1 MGSPPTVPSTGAFHF
16 LNCLPSHEVREHS
29 IARSLSAQPLHRE
42 NSSVAF
48 FWKRTKMES
57 WDQTLSSHDRPSL
70 SLVRC
75 GLKERRCPSLSASL
89 HTNVIVQTRPG
100 FSPEA
105 HCKPHAP
112 VCALWV
118 IYWLKSTRQVS
129 VKKRT
134 NIFVTCLGDHHKIV
148 QNGKGETPPRGGETW
163 LYDLK

>member
-16 LNCLPSHEVREHS
+16 LNGLPAHEVREHS

-57 WDQTLSSHDRPSL
+57 WDQTLSSRDRPSL
-70 SLVRC
+70 SLVGC

-100 FSPEA
+100 LSPEA

-112 VCALWV
+112 SLCSLGHLLA
-118 IYWLKSTRQVS
+118 QVHQ
-129 VKKRT
+129 
-134 NIFVTCLGDHHKIV
+134 IGI
-148 QNGKGETPPRGGETW
+148 GEEKNEYLCDVPR
-163 LYDLK
+163 